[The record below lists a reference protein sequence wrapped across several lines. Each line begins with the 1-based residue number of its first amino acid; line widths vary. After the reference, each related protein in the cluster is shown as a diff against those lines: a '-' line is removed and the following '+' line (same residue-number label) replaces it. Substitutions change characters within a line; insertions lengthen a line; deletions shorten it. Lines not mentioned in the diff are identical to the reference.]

1 MADGSTYVSS
11 NTICQNGVDFT
22 NVLIAAVIMSLAH
35 TKSEH
40 LNNLSWKCHAASIY
54 VLSHAEN
61 KAGSSQVPEE
71 VDIR

>member
-1 MADGSTYVSS
+1 M
-11 NTICQNGVDFT
+11 DFT
-22 NVLIAAVIMSLAH
+22 NVLIAVAIISLAPP
-35 TKSEH
+35 KSEH

-61 KAGSSQVPEE
+61 KAGSGQVPEE

>member
-1 MADGSTYVSS
+1 MIYR
-11 NTICQNGVDFT
+11 NGMDFT
-22 NVLIAAVIMSLAH
+22 NVLIAVAIISLAPP
-35 TKSEH
+35 KSEH

-61 KAGSSQVPEE
+61 KAGSGQVPEE

>member
-1 MADGSTYVSS
+1 M
-11 NTICQNGVDFT
+11 ICHNGMDFT

-40 LNNLSWKCHAASIY
+40 PNNLSRKCHAASIY

-61 KAGSSQVPEE
+61 EAGSSQVPEE

>member
-1 MADGSTYVSS
+1 MSDGSTYVSL
-11 NTICQNGVDFT
+11 NKIYRNGLDFT
-22 NVLIAAVIMSLAH
+22 NVLIAVVIMTLAH

-40 LNNLSWKCHAASIY
+40 LSNLSWKCHAASIC